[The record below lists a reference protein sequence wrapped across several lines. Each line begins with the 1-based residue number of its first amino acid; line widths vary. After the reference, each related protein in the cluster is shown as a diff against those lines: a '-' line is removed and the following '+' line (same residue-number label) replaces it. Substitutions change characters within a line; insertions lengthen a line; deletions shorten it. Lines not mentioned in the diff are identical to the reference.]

1 MFSTPLKLTLR
12 ANSQSRIQAYNESD
26 LYFRSI
32 TSFRDDETVVLG
44 TLKRELALGYELS
57 VSVEKRIPKLVRYHK
72 MSDVTN
78 PYEKLLFS
86 ISFQIVNA
94 P

>member
-1 MFSTPLKLTLR
+1 M
-12 ANSQSRIQAYNESD
+12 QAYNESD

-44 TLKRELALGYELS
+44 SLKRELALGYELS

-72 MSDVTN
+72 N
-78 PYEKLLFS
+78 E
-86 ISFQIVNA
+86 
-94 P
+94 

>member
-1 MFSTPLKLTLR
+1 M
-12 ANSQSRIQAYNESD
+12 QAYNESD

-44 TLKRELALGYELS
+44 WLKRELALGYELS

-72 MSDVTN
+72 N
-78 PYEKLLFS
+78 E
-86 ISFQIVNA
+86 
-94 P
+94 